1 MRDAFR
7 FKYQIPRYMNTEVI
21 YKFKCNICSDVY
33 IGQTKRHFLVREY
46 EHLTEKNVKYT
57 KKALLSLESIV
68 TTIVTTNLCI
78 NSSIRIYY

>member
-7 FKYQIPRYMNTEVI
+7 FKYQIPQYMNTEVI

-33 IGQTKRHFLVREY
+33 IGQTKCHFLVREY